1 MIIFTSVILKV
12 KGTGFEWL
20 SPSPTICH
28 GVNCVEISSESALL
42 LSFRRINFNGSFLQS
57 CKAKVTIEYISF
69 VKDS

>member
-1 MIIFTSVILKV
+1 MIIFTSVIMKV

-28 GVNCVEISSESALL
+28 GVNCAEIASESALL

-57 CKAKVTIEYISF
+57 
-69 VKDS
+69 